1 MNEGPKNIY
10 RNIYTTNFSV
20 MKVDFKKIKAEISL
34 PDFLLQL
41 GWKFASGSSNSSPKM
56 TNGQQ
61 TIVIKKNKEG
71 QYTYWNVH
79 GEERGKSIVDF
90 MQQHLYNETG
100 RLPTLREV
108 GERLQS
114 YIDNQDVIL
123 STNSKY
129 SVSNSKLDNSQLS
142 MLINQLKPYTGN
154 FLEQRG
160 ISRQAIDSPTFSN
173 VFTSRT
179 YAKDGRKYNNTCI
192 KLINT
197 EGFQGISQRGVREE
211 DHKSFKGILGNK
223 YGSIAVSNWDKSKPI
238 DQIYIGESMID
249 CISHYEMK
257 NLNDTRNFLY
267 ISTEGN
273 LTQGQMELIKK
284 IIDHQGTKSIST
296 IFDNDKNGYK
306 YTLKLDRFLK
316 HEPFDN
322 IESMSTEE
330 LREKVNLLSNVELSI
345 NSDWNDDLKE
355 IVLQKKESEFQE
367 AIKKNDFERLIN
379 ISKER
384 FIPSQNIIKILSD
397 SFIPEQTLITI
408 QKIFDVKLDIS
419 VENNLN
425 LAQNRDQPQSLK
437 NNNDLTADLS

>member
-1 MNEGPKNIY
+1 
-10 RNIYTTNFSV
+10 

-71 QYTYWNVH
+71 YYTYWNVH

-90 MQQHLYNETG
+90 MQQHIYNETG
-100 RLPTLREV
+100 RLPSLREV

-114 YIDNQDVIL
+114 YIDNHDVIL

-129 SVSNSKLDNSQLS
+129 SVSNSKLDGSQLAAL
-142 MLINQLKPYTGN
+142 MHQLKPYSGH

-160 ISRQAIDSPTFSN
+160 ISQEAINSPTFAG
-173 VFTSRT
+173 VFTSRM
-179 YAKDGRKYNNTCI
+179 YVKDGKKYNNTCI

-197 EGFQGISQRGVREE
+197 EGFQGISQRAVREE

-223 YGSIAVSNWDKSKPI
+223 YGSIAVSQWDRSRAI

-257 NLNDTRNFLY
+257 NLNDPRNFLY

-284 IIDHQGTKSIST
+284 LIEHQQVKNVTT

-306 YTLKLDRFLK
+306 YTLKLDGFLK
-316 HEPFDN
+316 GNISGED

-330 LREKVNLLSNVELSI
+330 LKKKVDLLPNVELSI

-355 IVLQKKESEFQE
+355 IVLQKREKEFQE
-367 AIKKNDFERLIN
+367 ALKRNDFAYLIEIKKENFL
-379 ISKER
+379 
-384 FIPSQNIIKILSD
+384 PLQKILTLVNN
-397 SFIPEQTLITI
+397 IALPEETLIAV
-408 QKIFDVKLDIS
+408 QKIFNLEPNMPGEKELKPIKNEDSSLS
-419 VENNLN
+419 LERENGL
-425 LAQNRDQPQSLK
+425 SI
-437 NNNDLTADLS
+437 DL